1 MGRFTALAAATTALE
16 KPTSRDFAPRD
27 VSSVSSIGQAS
38 PSRVR
43 RLTRRTLPDEDRYL
57 RLREVGIHRPAG
69 PLRSEAIARA
79 ALVQAHTRV
88 LDEVA
93 DAKAARVVARYLYDE
108 ALVYGEVDEERALTR
123 PSVDRW
129 LFRDDVF
136 SRRSQRTYR
145 TILYS
150 AGRTLYPHE
159 FPEPHRQRGPRRK
172 AVSAA
177 ELSLEAELYAVAAN
191 LRPVLRAQLLTIL
204 DLTTG
209 AGLSSQEIRQLR
221 GSDISPLELPEH
233 TAVQIAVRK
242 RGVVSRV
249 VPVVCP
255 VRGHRL
261 LTRARDVGTGY
272 VFPIVGD
279 SMPRN
284 AINHVAEELVEQGFS
299 GFNAA
304 ALRNRWVV
312 RLASDPGVPAAMLMK
327 MAGIADLRVL
337 HDLEADLPQFTPE
350 DEARAL
356 LRSEGRYL

>member
-1 MGRFTALAAATTALE
+1 MGRFAALAAAPAVVE
-16 KPTSRDFAPRD
+16 ESKR
-27 VSSVSSIGQAS
+27 SSIPAVSMIGQVS

-43 RLTRRTLPDEDRYL
+43 RLTRRTLPDTDRFL
-57 RLREVGIHRPAG
+57 RLREIGIQRPLG
-69 PLRSEAIARA
+69 PLRSEAIDRA

-88 LDEVA
+88 LDEIA

-108 ALVYGEVDEERALTR
+108 ALLFSSVDEERALTR
-123 PSVDRW
+123 PAVDRW
-129 LFRDDVF
+129 LFWDDIF

-145 TILYS
+145 TILYA

-172 AVSAA
+172 AVPAA
-177 ELSLEAELYAVAAN
+177 KTSLENELYAIAPS

-221 GSDISPLELPEH
+221 GGDISPLELPER
-233 TAVQIAVRK
+233 TVVQIAVRK

-261 LTRARDVGTGY
+261 LTRAREVGNGF
-272 VFPIVGD
+272 VFPIVGET
-279 SMPRN
+279 MPRN
-284 AINHVAEELVEQGFS
+284 AICHVAEELVEQGFP

-312 RLASDPGVPAAMLMK
+312 KLASDPGVPAAMLMK

-337 HDLEADLPQFTPE
+337 HDLEVDLPKFSPE
-350 DEARAL
+350 DEAKVL
-356 LRSEGRYL
+356 LRSEGEIL

>member
-1 MGRFTALAAATTALE
+1 MGRFTALAAAPAVVE
-16 KPTSRDFAPRD
+16 KSKHRNTPA
-27 VSSVSSIGQAS
+27 VAAIGQAS

-43 RLTRRTLPDEDRYL
+43 RLTRRTLPDTDRYL
-57 RLREVGIHRPAG
+57 RLKEIGIQRPAG
-69 PLRSEAIARA
+69 PLRSDAIDRA
-79 ALVQAHTRV
+79 ALVQAHTRAI
-88 LDEVA
+88 DEVA
-93 DAKAARVVARYLYDE
+93 DVKAVRVVARYLYDE
-108 ALVYGEVDEERALTR
+108 ALLFNSVDEERALTR
-123 PSVDRW
+123 PAVDKW

-150 AGRTLYPHE
+150 AGRVLYPHE

-172 AVSAA
+172 AVPAA
-177 ELSLEAELYAVAAN
+177 RLSLETELYAIAPN
-191 LRPVLRAQLLTIL
+191 LRPMLRAQLLTIL
-204 DLTTG
+204 DLITG
-209 AGLSSQEIRQLR
+209 AGLSSQEIRHLR
-221 GSDISPLELPEH
+221 GSDISPLELPER
-233 TAVQIAVRK
+233 TVVQIAVRK
-242 RGVVSRV
+242 KGVVSRV

-261 LTRARDVGTGY
+261 LTRAREVGHGF

-284 AINHVAEELVEQGFS
+284 AICHVSDELVEQGFP

-312 RLASDPGVPAAMLMK
+312 KLASDPGVPAAMLMK

-337 HDLEADLPQFTPE
+337 HDLEADLPKFSPE
-350 DEARAL
+350 DEAKAL
-356 LRSEGRYL
+356 LHCEEVDG

>member
-1 MGRFTALAAATTALE
+1 MGRFTALAAAPVVVEESKRSSIPA
-16 KPTSRDFAPRD
+16 
-27 VSSVSSIGQAS
+27 VSVIGQAS

-43 RLTRRTLPDEDRYL
+43 RLTRRTLPDTDRYL
-57 RLREVGIHRPAG
+57 RLKEIGIQRPAG
-69 PLRSEAIARA
+69 PLRSDAIDRA
-79 ALVQAHTRV
+79 ALVQAHTRAI
-88 LDEVA
+88 DEVA

-108 ALVYGEVDEERALTR
+108 AIVLGSVDEERALTR
-123 PSVDRW
+123 PAVDKW

-150 AGRTLYPHE
+150 AGRVLYPHE

-172 AVSAA
+172 AVPAA
-177 ELSLEAELYAVAAN
+177 RLSLETELYAIAPN
-191 LRPVLRAQLLTIL
+191 LRPMLRAQLLTIL
-204 DLTTG
+204 DLITG
-209 AGLSSQEIRQLR
+209 AGLSSQEIRHLR
-221 GSDISPLELPEH
+221 GSDISPLELPER
-233 TAVQIAVRK
+233 TVVQIAVRK
-242 RGVVSRV
+242 KGVVSRV

-261 LTRARDVGTGY
+261 LTRAREVGHGF

-284 AINHVAEELVEQGFS
+284 AICHVSDELVEQGFP

-312 RLASDPGVPAAMLMK
+312 KLASDPGVPAAMLMK

-337 HDLEADLPQFTPE
+337 HDLEADLPTFTPE
-350 DEARAL
+350 DEAKVL
-356 LRSEGRYL
+356 LHCEEVDG